1 MGNVKINKSIVKN
14 IKNIDEFEVDFNG
27 ATAYIIGGNTKGKTT
42 FIRFLIDRLLS
53 NTNDSKVL
61 KDKTKEGYSEIQ
73 MSDGASFR
81 YIITPEGKEK
91 LSYISNGIEVKATK
105 EIINRYISKPFDI
118 DRFINS
124 TPKDKVEL
132 LTRALNI
139 DITQEKQ
146 DLVEAINNR
155 RTWLNIKNERE
166 AVLKN
171 STFVEGD
178 VIDIDALLAK
188 RKSIIDK
195 YEKEVE
201 EVNKKNEQIK
211 ADYDNKYKVLLSKML
226 EFNRQQNELKQK
238 RDDIKQSIDILKKYS
253 LDNIIKQLEEYLK
266 SLPQPQPE
274 KTIEQLDSYIGKPN
288 YIAIPNKPDLTDI
301 ETKIEE
307 ARKHNALLENNKI
320 YTANKANYEDALA
333 EYNAADE
340 QVKRIELAIKKKLA
354 SAKLPKG
361 LTITEENIFYN
372 GYEVDD
378 KHLSTSELY
387 IVALKLASI
396 TLKEL
401 KTLYFDCSPLDK
413 NSIKDVLQWAQEN
426 DYQLLIERPDFDG
439 GELRFELIEE

>member
-1 MGNVKINKSIVKN
+1 MSNVKINKSVVKN

-91 LSYISNGIEVKATK
+91 LSYMSNGIEVKATK
-105 EIINRYISKPFDI
+105 EIINKYISKPFDI
-118 DRFINS
+118 DRFLNS
-124 TPKDKVEL
+124 TPKEKVEL
-132 LTRALNI
+132 LTKALNI
-139 DITQEKQ
+139 DITKEKQ
-146 DLVEAINNR
+146 ELVEAINNR

-171 STFVEGD
+171 STFVEGN
-178 VIDIDALLAK
+178 VIDIDSLLAK
-188 RKSIIDK
+188 KKNIIDK

-211 ADYDNKYKVLLSKML
+211 ADYDNKYKEMLSKMF
-226 EFNRQQNELKQK
+226 EFNRKQNELKK
-238 RDDIKQSIDILKKYS
+238 KIDDIKQVIEILRQYSIT
-253 LDNIIKQLEEYLK
+253 NIIVQLEEYLK
-266 SLPQPQPE
+266 SIPEPQPE

-288 YIAIPNKPDLTDI
+288 YIPIPTKPDLTDI
-301 ETKIEE
+301 ETEIEE
-307 ARKHNALLENNKI
+307 ARKHNAQLETNKI
-320 YTANKANYEDALA
+320 YTANKTSYEDALA

-340 QVKRIELAIKKKLA
+340 QVKKIELAIKKKLA
-354 SAKLPKG
+354 SVKLPKG

-372 GYEVDD
+372 GFEVDD
-378 KHLSTSELY
+378 KHLSKSELY

-401 KTLYFDCSPLDK
+401 KSLYFDCSPLDK
-413 NSIKDVLQWAQEN
+413 NSIKDVLQWAEEN

-439 GELRFELIEE
+439 GELRFELVEQ